1 MKTINRTFMALLL
14 GILIGGSGF
23 AQEGGGEP
31 GVAGSAPTFEEFR
44 SEDGNVILKV
54 DNDLL
59 EGTGA
64 KIYFYNKTGELTG
77 QWKYE
82 GLLIDQYRFPNR
94 TGKYW
99 VIQMYPHKY
108 SGEKSLKWVF
118 ILDSRGKELGKFETY
133 AGVSGLPL
141 QESYF
146 LSREESTIRAHALT
160 GKIIWERKLPEGASD
175 QSESKISPNG
185 RYVVLNEGEDGV
197 VLLDRYGKELF
208 RRKLHIAK
216 NKHGWSALFVR
227 DVNDEGAISLVP
239 TGKENKVIVLDKAG
253 KIKADK
259 KTTLE
264 PYRVRFSLEDPN
276 QLVVEDREGKKEIL
290 KVEEK

>member
-31 GVAGSAPTFEEFR
+31 GVAGSAQTFEEFR

-118 ILDSRGKELGKFETY
+118 ILDGRGKELGKFETY

-160 GKIIWERKLPEGASD
+160 GKIVWERKLPEGASY
-175 QSESKISPNG
+175 QSARGISQNG
-185 RYVVLNEGEDGV
+185 RYIALKESKNVVVLIDNLGNM
-197 VLLDRYGKELF
+197 LF
-208 RRKLHIAK
+208 KRKFQMVN
-216 NKHGWSALFVR
+216 NKLGWSALFVT
-227 DVNDEGAISLVP
+227 DVNNEGAISLVP
-239 TGKENKVIVLDKAG
+239 TGKENKVIVVDKGG

-259 KTTLE
+259 KTALE